1 MTSSFGS
8 NGSAGKWITG
18 LNGNGSAPVTGNA
31 KIMESWKQLADCR
44 KIVIKVGTSSLSY
57 PNGRLNYQRMVRLSE
72 VLSDIQRS
80 GTRTILVS
88 SGAIAVGAGRLGIG
102 SRPTDLADKQ
112 ALAAIGQAEL
122 IRIYQKFFDASGQQ
136 VAQVLLTRDILVNRE
151 RRINAC
157 NTLKELVSMDIIPII
172 NENDTVATDEIEF
185 GDNDSLS
192 AHVADLTDA
201 DLLILLSDIDGLFSA
216 DPRKDPDAR
225 IIPEVSEITP
235 ELERSATGAG
245 SGFAT
250 GGMATKIAA
259 SKICRDAGIKV
270 VITNGSN
277 PGVLLDILAGKVSGT
292 LFSWKEKH
300 QK

>member
-18 LNGNGSAPVTGNA
+18 LNANGSAPATGNA
-31 KIMESWKQLADCR
+31 EIMESWKQLADCR

-72 VLSDIQRS
+72 VLSDIQKS
-80 GTRTILVS
+80 GFRTILVS

-122 IRIYQKFFDASGQQ
+122 IRIYQKFFDARDQQ

-151 RRINAC
+151 RRINAR
-157 NTLKELVSMDIIPII
+157 NTLNELVSMNIIPII

-192 AHVADLTDA
+192 AHVADLTEA

-225 IIPEVSEITP
+225 IIPEVSEITQ